1 MEESKKESSQNVNNA
16 INENEKSDKVIID
29 RRAKKSKKS
38 FMTVGLWLILF
49 SGFFSAVFYV
59 YLGDE
64 QSADFLSFWF
74 SRLIQDKQEFDILN
88 LFLSN
93 VASTGIYLFVIFI
106 LGFSPVFSFI
116 VSLVPFFKGLGSGLA
131 ITYVYM
137 NYGWRGMI
145 YEVLIDIPVNIL
157 LMFIIILTTKEA
169 MNFSNGIYSA
179 LKNRV
184 INDISLK
191 RYFLK
196 FFIIFILVAIISIL
210 NAMFDFMFFKY
221 LNIL

>member
-64 QSADFLSFWF
+64 QSADFLTEWF

>member
-16 INENEKSDKVIID
+16 INENEKSDEVIID

-49 SGFFSAVFYV
+49 SGFFASVFYV

-64 QSADFLSFWF
+64 QSADFLTEWF

-93 VASTGIYLFVIFI
+93 FASTGIYLFVIFI

-116 VSLVPFFKGLGSGLA
+116 VSFVPFFKGLGSGLA

-137 NYGWRGMI
+137 NYGWRGMV
-145 YEVLIDIPVNIL
+145 YEALIDIPVNIVM
-157 LMFIIILTTKEA
+157 MFVIILMTKEA
-169 MNFSNGIYSA
+169 MNFSNGIYIA

-184 INDISLK
+184 IDDISLK

-196 FFIIFILVAIISIL
+196 FFIIFILVVIISIL